1 MEMVPQTLE
10 ARYIDKGDLTRL
22 LQQLFGQNFTLE
34 ASQSFLEAEGRIFLT
49 PFIQVFEEYYNL
61 IVPRKLTKV
70 SNYRMTNSKTDYT

>member
-34 ASQSFLEAEGRIFLT
+34 ASQSFLEAEGRIF
-49 PFIQVFEEYYNL
+49 
-61 IVPRKLTKV
+61 
-70 SNYRMTNSKTDYT
+70 